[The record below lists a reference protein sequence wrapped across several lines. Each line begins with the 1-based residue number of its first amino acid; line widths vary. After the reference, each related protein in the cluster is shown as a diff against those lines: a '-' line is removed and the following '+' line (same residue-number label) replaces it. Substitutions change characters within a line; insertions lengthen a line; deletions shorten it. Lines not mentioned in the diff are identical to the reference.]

1 MVTNKQLRERLLI
14 SKLNLHK
21 PIINFA
27 VCIDEYGNKNFRLA
41 SVTYSNQER
50 KGEKFRNVTSANCS

>member
-1 MVTNKQLRERLLI
+1 MVTNKQLRERLLM

-27 VCIDEYGNKNFRLA
+27 VCIDEYGNKNFKVA
-41 SVTYSNQER
+41 SVTYPNQES
-50 KGEKFRNVTSANCS
+50 KG

>member
-1 MVTNKQLRERLLI
+1 VVTNKQLRERLLM

-27 VCIDEYGNKNFRLA
+27 VCIDEYGNKNFKVA
-41 SVTYSNQER
+41 SVTYPNQES
-50 KGEKFRNVTSANCS
+50 KG